1 MSSEIETDRIKKTK
15 YIITLCKNNK
25 YTKIFFDNKYIHEFE
40 SNGYKVHKM
49 SCNSK
54 EFSMERNEK
63 FDVKVMQWVDN
74 NESYKDCYYIQMTHA
89 NFESCCK
96 HGRIPKFGEILIE
109 GKSVEYSSGRQK
121 HKITLIDVNGNIHSY
136 SSMTSLAQDFDT
148 TKGNVSK
155 KLKNKSVGDKI
166 KINGSDFILSELS

>member
-49 SCNSK
+49 PCNSK
-54 EFSMERNEK
+54 DFSMERNEK

-74 NESYKDCYYIQMTHA
+74 NESNKDCYYIQMTHA

-121 HKITLIDVNGNIHSY
+121 QKITLIDVNGNVHSY
-136 SSMTSLAQDFDT
+136 SSITRLAQDFDT

-166 KINGSDFILSELS
+166 KINGADFILSELS